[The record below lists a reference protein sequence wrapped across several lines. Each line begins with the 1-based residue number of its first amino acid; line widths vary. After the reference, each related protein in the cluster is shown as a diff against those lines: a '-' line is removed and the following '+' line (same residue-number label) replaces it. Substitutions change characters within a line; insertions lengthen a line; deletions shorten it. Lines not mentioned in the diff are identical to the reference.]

1 MKTIRYVVVMIL
13 AVAMGTVQAEVQQT
27 KDAAQLMDDYH
38 EVGFLSDYSRLKP
51 DEMDDHALI
60 YRDPAVDAA
69 KYNKLLIDR
78 IKIFFEDEAA
88 YKGIDPTELKALT
101 DYFHDAIVKAVSA
114 EPNGYPVVTE
124 TGPDVIHL
132 RLAVT
137 NVVPNKPEASMVSLA
152 VPFLWLADA
161 GTGVAKGEAGSTAF
175 VGEASVEMEAL
186 DSMSNEQVA
195 AYIQTRIPK
204 KYNYTEGVTK
214 GVTSYANAYST
225 WAYTKKAMDGWAQ
238 FIRQRLDAA
247 HSVAPKAD

>member
-1 MKTIRYVVVMIL
+1 M
-13 AVAMGTVQAEVQQT
+13 
-27 KDAAQLMDDYH
+27 
-38 EVGFLSDYSRLKP
+38 
-51 DEMDDHALI
+51 
-60 YRDPAVDAA
+60 
-69 KYNKLLIDR
+69 
-78 IKIFFEDEAA
+78 
-88 YKGIDPTELKALT
+88 
-101 DYFHDAIVKAVSA
+101 
-114 EPNGYPVVTE
+114 VTE
-124 TGPDVIHL
+124 TGPNVVHL

-186 DSMSNEQVA
+186 DSMSNKQVA

-204 KYNYTEGVTK
+204 KYNYIEGLSR